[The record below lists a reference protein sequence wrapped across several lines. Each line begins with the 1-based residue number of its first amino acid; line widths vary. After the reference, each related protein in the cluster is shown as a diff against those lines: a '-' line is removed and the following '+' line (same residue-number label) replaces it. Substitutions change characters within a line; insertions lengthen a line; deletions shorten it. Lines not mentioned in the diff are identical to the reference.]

1 MALLSNLTALLSCL
15 EPLFITKQMQSFNY
29 RNVAGLDNKEEYFF
43 QWQYSFIQTRTALYK
58 I

>member
-43 QWQYSFIQTRTALYK
+43 PVEIFLYPDK
-58 I
+58 NSSI